1 MLAIRWFENNF
12 IELNTDKCCLIV
24 SGYKHEQVCT
34 NIETDLIWESNDVK
48 LLVVTIDRDLK
59 FDKHVLKLF
68 SKANQKLSALSRV
81 AYLLSFN
88 KRTFFIAFV
97 ESQFKNCPIVW
108 MFHSRCTMEKYFCN
122 HQITQRLLIE
132 INRALHDISGKFERI
147 ISEKRKYH

>member
-68 SKANQKLSALSRV
+68 SKANRKLSALCRTD
-81 AYLLSFN
+81 LHSFN
-88 KRTFFIAFV
+88 KRKTLFTAFV
-97 ESQFKNCPIVW
+97 ESQFK
-108 MFHSRCTMEKYFCN
+108 
-122 HQITQRLLIE
+122 
-132 INRALHDISGKFERI
+132 
-147 ISEKRKYH
+147 